1 MSRVFDHDDFAGH
14 EQIVHCRD
22 PATGLK
28 AIIAIHN
35 TNRGP
40 ALGGCRMWPYASEAD
55 ALGDVLRLSRGM
67 TYTSAMA
74 NLDLGGGKA
83 VIIGDPRIDKTE
95 ALLRSFGGFLQGLGG
110 RFIVAEDSGTTVADI
125 KIIAEESEYVAGVAD
140 KTTADG
146 TLRSGDP
153 SPATAQGVFVGIK
166 AAVKRRL
173 GRDDLEGLR
182 FAVQGVGNVGYRL
195 AGLLH
200 ENGARL
206 WVTDLSDDQIERA
219 VDEFDAQAVGPE
231 EIFALDV
238 DVFSPCALGGAI
250 NDRMLTQLR
259 AAVVAGA
266 ANNQLTQER
275 HGGDLMN
282 RGILYAPD
290 YVINAGGIID
300 ISLELSGFDRDEL
313 VRRLDGIYDTL
324 MEVFERAANEQQPTA
339 VIADHIAEERFGK
352 QR

>member
-1 MSRVFDHDDFAGH
+1 MTTVFDHDDFAGH
-14 EQIVHCRD
+14 EQVVHCRD

-40 ALGGCRMWPYASEAD
+40 ALGGCRMWPYASNHD
-55 ALGDVLRLSRGM
+55 ALTDVLRLSRGM
-67 TYTSAMA
+67 TYKSAMA

-83 VIIGDPRIDKTE
+83 VIIGDPRTDKTE
-95 ALLRSFGGFLQGLGG
+95 ALLRSFGRFLQGLGG
-110 RFIVAEDSGTTVADI
+110 RFIVAEDSGTSVADI
-125 KIIAEESEYVAGVAD
+125 KIIAEESEYVAGIAD

-153 SPATAQGVFVGIK
+153 SPATAYGVFMGIK
-166 AAVKRRL
+166 AAVKQRL
-173 GRDDLEGLR
+173 GRDHLEGLR

-195 AGLLH
+195 AKHLH

-206 WVTDLSDDQIERA
+206 WVTDLYDDRVKRA
-219 VDEFDAQAVGPE
+219 VAEFDAVAVGPE
-231 EIFALDV
+231 DIFALDV

-250 NDRMLTQLR
+250 NDQTLTQLR

-266 ANNQLTQER
+266 ANNQLTQQR
-275 HGGDLMN
+275 HGEELMQ

-300 ISLELSGFDRDEL
+300 ISLELFGFDQDKL
-313 VRRLDGIYDTL
+313 DRRLEGIHDTL
-324 MEVFERAANEQQPTA
+324 MEIFERAEREQLPSG
-339 VIADHIAEERFGK
+339 VVADHIAEERFRK
-352 QR
+352 

>member
-1 MSRVFDHDDFAGH
+1 MTTVFDHEDFAGH
-14 EQIVHCRD
+14 EQVVHCQD
-22 PATGLK
+22 PASGLK

-40 ALGGCRMWPYASEAD
+40 ALGGCRMWPYASERD
-55 ALGDVLRLSRGM
+55 ALTDVLRLSRGM
-67 TYTSAMA
+67 TYKSAMA

-83 VIIGDPRIDKTE
+83 VIIGNPRTDKTD
-95 ALLRSFGGFLQGLGG
+95 ALLRAFGRFLQGLGG
-110 RFIVAEDSGTTVADI
+110 RYIVAEDSGTSVSDI
-125 KIIAEESEYVAGVAD
+125 KIIAEESEYVAGIVD

-153 SPATAQGVFVGIK
+153 SPATAYGVFVGIK
-166 AAVKRRL
+166 AAVKQRL
-173 GRDDLEGLR
+173 GRDHLEGLG
-182 FAVQGVGNVGYRL
+182 FAVQGMGNVGYRL
-195 AGLLH
+195 AKLLH

-206 WVTDLSDDQIERA
+206 WVTDLYDERVKRA
-219 VDEFDAQAVGPE
+219 VAEFGASAVGPE

-250 NDRMLTQLR
+250 NDRTLKQLR

-266 ANNQLTQER
+266 ANNQLTHQR
-275 HGGDLMN
+275 HGEELMK

-300 ISLELSGFDRDEL
+300 ISLELFGFDREKL
-313 VRRLDGIYDTL
+313 ITHLEGIHGTL
-324 MEVFERAANEQQPTA
+324 MEIFERASCEQLPTG
-339 VIADHIAEERFGK
+339 VVADHIAEERFRK
-352 QR
+352 

>member
-1 MSRVFDHDDFAGH
+1 MTTVFDHEDFAGH
-14 EQIVHCRD
+14 EQVVHCQD
-22 PATGLK
+22 PACGLK

-40 ALGGCRMWPYASEAD
+40 ALGGCRMWPYASERD
-55 ALGDVLRLSRGM
+55 ALTDVLRLSRGM
-67 TYTSAMA
+67 TYKSAMA

-83 VIIGDPRIDKTE
+83 VIIGNPHTDKTD
-95 ALLRSFGGFLQGLGG
+95 ALLRAFGRFLQGLGG
-110 RFIVAEDSGTTVADI
+110 RYIVAEDSGTSVADMR
-125 KIIAEESEYVAGVAD
+125 IIAEESEYVAGIAD
-140 KTTADG
+140 KATADG

-153 SPATAQGVFVGIK
+153 SPATAHGVFVGIK
-166 AAVKRRL
+166 AAVKQRL
-173 GRDDLEGLR
+173 GRDHLEGLR

-195 AGLLH
+195 AKLLH

-206 WVTDLSDDQIERA
+206 WVTDLYDERVKRA
-219 VDEFDAQAVGPE
+219 VAEFDASAVGPE

-250 NDRMLTQLR
+250 NDQMLKELR

-266 ANNQLTQER
+266 ANNQLTRQR
-275 HGGDLMN
+275 HGEELMK

-300 ISLELSGFDRDEL
+300 ISLELFGFDREKL
-313 VRRLDGIYDTL
+313 VRHLEGIYGTL
-324 MEVFERAANEQQPTA
+324 MEIFERASREQLPTG
-339 VIADHIAEERFGK
+339 VVADHIAEERFRK
-352 QR
+352 

>member
-1 MSRVFDHDDFAGH
+1 MTTVFDHKDFADH
-14 EQIVHCRD
+14 EQVVHCQD
-22 PATGLK
+22 SSTGLQ

-40 ALGGCRMWPYASEAD
+40 ALGGCRMWPYASDRD
-55 ALGDVLRLSRGM
+55 ALADVLRLSRGM
-67 TYTSAMA
+67 TYKSAMA

-83 VIIGDPRIDKTE
+83 VIIGDPRTDKTD
-95 ALLRSFGGFLQGLGG
+95 ALLRSFGRFLQGLGG
-110 RFIVAEDSGTTVADI
+110 RFIVAEDSGTSVADI
-125 KIIAEESEYVAGVAD
+125 KIIAEESEYVAGIAD
-140 KTTADG
+140 TTTAVG

-153 SPATAQGVFVGIK
+153 SPATAYGVFMGIK
-166 AAVKRRL
+166 AAVKQRL

-195 AGLLH
+195 AKHLH
-200 ENGARL
+200 ENGAIL
-206 WVTDLSDDQIERA
+206 WVTDLYDDQVKRA
-219 VDEFDAQAVGPE
+219 VAEFDARAVGPE

-250 NDRMLTQLR
+250 NDQTLTQLR

-266 ANNQLTQER
+266 ANNQLTHER
-275 HGGDLMN
+275 HGEELMK

-300 ISLELSGFDRDEL
+300 ISLELFGFDRDKL
-313 VRRLDGIYDTL
+313 VRHLEGIYDTL
-324 MEVFERAANEQQPTA
+324 MEIYERASCEQLPTG
-339 VIADHIAEERFGK
+339 VVADHIAEERFRK
-352 QR
+352 

>member
-1 MSRVFDHDDFAGH
+1 MTTVFDHDDFAGH
-14 EQIVHCRD
+14 EQVVHCRD

-40 ALGGCRMWPYASEAD
+40 ALGGCRMWPYASNHD
-55 ALGDVLRLSRGM
+55 ALTDVLRLSRGM
-67 TYTSAMA
+67 TYKSAMA

-83 VIIGDPRIDKTE
+83 VIIGDPRTDKTD
-95 ALLRSFGGFLQGLGG
+95 ALLRSFGRFLQGLGG
-110 RFIVAEDSGTTVADI
+110 RFIVAEDSGTSVADI
-125 KIIAEESEYVAGVAD
+125 KIIAEESEYVAGIAD

-146 TLRSGDP
+146 GLRSGDP
-153 SPATAQGVFVGIK
+153 SPATAYGVFMGIK
-166 AAVKRRL
+166 AAVKQRL
-173 GRDDLEGLR
+173 GRDHLEGLR

-195 AGLLH
+195 AKHLH

-206 WVTDLSDDQIERA
+206 WVTDLYDDRVKRA
-219 VDEFDAQAVGPE
+219 VAEFDAVAVGPE
-231 EIFALDV
+231 DIFALDV

-250 NDRMLTQLR
+250 NDQTLTQLR

-266 ANNQLTQER
+266 ANNQLTRER
-275 HGGDLMN
+275 HGEELMQ

-300 ISLELSGFDRDEL
+300 ISLELFGFDQDKL
-313 VRRLDGIYDTL
+313 DRRLEGIHDTL
-324 MEVFERAANEQQPTA
+324 MEIFERAEREQLPTG
-339 VIADHIAEERFGK
+339 VVADQIAEERFRK
-352 QR
+352 